1 MQDQKVSGMHVIVLK
16 SEVIK
21 KLTKFIERQPKPFK
35 VNMARASAG
44 TFLNNLTKQ
53 FRSIYILRLGATPF
67 QLGLVNSIGGIGGTV
82 ISPPIGW
89 LADRHGIR
97 KMFLLGTPL
106 MALSSLLF
114 AIAFDWR
121 ATIPAMFLTLLVTQ
135 LLATACPMVCG
146 SYLKKEER
154 ATGKQLC
161 DTLSAIPTLI
171 APIVAAVLITEFGGL
186 NAEGIRPLY
195 LLQAVGFLL
204 VLAFTYKFYFDTL
217 NKQASLIPSNF
228 VGDMGQVFKKGTTV
242 KRWIVYIFLSS
253 TTMYISMTYLPAF
266 VTEIKYGNEFV
277 VGGMTAASMVLP
289 FLLALLLGRV
299 ADIFGR
305 KRVLYITIPLYCISV
320 LLLIYAQNTIMLLVS
335 GVLQGF
341 YLLSAV
347 TQGAIT
353 AELVPVSLLGRWYGV
368 LNLFRGLASITAPI
382 IGGFVWTTI
391 GPSYVFFFI
400 ILIETSKIIILWLTV
415 PETLRTI

>member
-1 MQDQKVSGMHVIVLK
+1 
-16 SEVIK
+16 
-21 KLTKFIERQPKPFK
+21 
-35 VNMARASAG
+35 MARASASA
-44 TFLNNLTKQ
+44 FLNNLTRQ
-53 FRSIYILRLGATPF
+53 YRSIYVLRLGATPL

-89 LADRHGIR
+89 LADKHGIR
-97 KMFLLGTPL
+97 KIFLLGTPL
-106 MALSSLLF
+106 MALSCLLF
-114 AIAFDWR
+114 AAASDWT
-121 ATIPAMFLTLLVTQ
+121 AAIPAMFLTLLATQ

-146 SYLKKEER
+146 SYLKNEER

-161 DTLSAIPTLI
+161 DTLSAIPALA
-171 APIVAAVLITEFGGL
+171 APMVAAMLITKFGGL

-195 LLQAVGFLL
+195 FLQAAGFLI
-204 VLAFTYKFYFDTL
+204 VLAFTYKFYFDTVS
-217 NKQASLIPSNF
+217 KQTSLIPSSF
-228 VGDMGQVFKKGTTV
+228 VEGMGQVFQKGTAV
-242 KRWIVYIFLSS
+242 KRWIAYIFLSS

-266 VTEIKYGNEFV
+266 VTEIKNGNEFV

-289 FLLALLLGRV
+289 LLLALLLGRA

-305 KRVLYITIPLYCISV
+305 KRVLYITIPLYCTSI
-320 LLLIYAQNTIMLLVS
+320 LLLIYAQNTMMLLVS

-368 LNLFRGLASITAPI
+368 LNLFRGMASITGPI
-382 IGGFVWTTI
+382 IGGLIWTTI
-391 GPSYVFFFI
+391 GPNYVFLFI
-400 ILIETSKIIILWLTV
+400 IFIEALKIILLWLTI
-415 PETLRTI
+415 PETLRKI